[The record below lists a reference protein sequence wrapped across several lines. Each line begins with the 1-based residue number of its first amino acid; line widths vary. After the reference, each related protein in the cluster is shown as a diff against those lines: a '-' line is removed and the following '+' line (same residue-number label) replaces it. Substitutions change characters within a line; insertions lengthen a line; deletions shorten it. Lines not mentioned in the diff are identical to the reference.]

1 VSHDL
6 HSTQGRQE
14 NSITFDDVFHRDIEA
29 LDDNVSW
36 IKLLKELTDS
46 QNKLIKVS
54 KFLLSLMKFIMR
66 VSMVNGAHS
75 LQFYY
80 WIFHKKCAATKTK
93 KTPNRLCLW

>member
-1 VSHDL
+1 MSHDL

-14 NSITFDDVFHRDIEA
+14 NSITFDDVLHRDIEA

-66 VSMVNGAHS
+66 VPMVNAAGS
-75 LQFYY
+75 LQCYY
-80 WIFHKKCAATKTK
+80 WILIKVDKHFKCIIHS
-93 KTPNRLCLW
+93 